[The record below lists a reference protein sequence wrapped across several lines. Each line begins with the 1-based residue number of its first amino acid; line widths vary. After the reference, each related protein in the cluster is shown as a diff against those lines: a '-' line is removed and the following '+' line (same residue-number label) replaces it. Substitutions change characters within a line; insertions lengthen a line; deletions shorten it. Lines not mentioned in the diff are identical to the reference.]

1 MGQSRALTKLRQLM
15 NQVPTEYS
23 AVHGYIPEEA
33 INNIIIVPKPAT
45 YDLGLINEYTGTPK
59 PDKMTSITGTL
70 EEVVVKLEE
79 FLNKIKGESKEN
91 S

>member
-1 MGQSRALTKLRQLM
+1 MGQSRALTKLRQLL
-15 NQVPTEYS
+15 NQVPVQFS
-23 AVHGYIPEEA
+23 AVHGYMPAEA
-33 INNIIIVPKPAT
+33 INNVIIVPKPAT

-79 FLNKIKGESKEN
+79 FLNKLKSENEEN